1 MSRVLVF
8 ALLCGLI
15 GSTTS
20 PSRGDEADPK
30 AWSAANIEG
39 LFTLYKHLHQNPEL
53 SHQEKQTAAR
63 LAQELESIGLK
74 VTTGGN
80 NTGVVAILENGP
92 GPRIMVRTDLDA
104 LPVTEKTGLAYAS
117 KVKVRDPEGKEIGV
131 MHACGHDIHI
141 TCLVGTAQYMNA
153 HRDKWS
159 GTLMFIGQPAEETVN
174 GADGMLRDGLFTRW
188 PKPDLALALHCSPKL
203 PTGSVGYRPGF
214 ALANVDTIDVTV
226 YGRGGH
232 GAQPHTTIDPV
243 VIAAH
248 LIVDLQSIIAREL
261 EPGDPAVITV
271 GSIHGG
277 TKHNIIG
284 NDCKL
289 QLTVR
294 SYADKTREHILAA
307 IERKAKAAA
316 AAAGAPEPK
325 VEKLD
330 GTPAMFNDE
339 ALVARVVPV
348 FKEVFGEKNVELNE
362 ASMGGEDFSFYGKA
376 GVPIFMFTL
385 GTTEPERIASYA
397 RLKQTAPSL
406 HSPLYYPDPQPSIQT
421 GVTAMT
427 SALLHLLPPEKSGR

>member
-74 VTTGGN
+74 VTTGVN

-188 PKPDLALALHCSPKL
+188 PKPDLALAYHW
-203 PTGSVGYRPGF
+203 T
-214 ALANVDTIDVTV
+214 
-226 YGRGGH
+226 
-232 GAQPHTTIDPV
+232 
-243 VIAAH
+243 
-248 LIVDLQSIIAREL
+248 
-261 EPGDPAVITV
+261 
-271 GSIHGG
+271 
-277 TKHNIIG
+277 
-284 NDCKL
+284 
-289 QLTVR
+289 
-294 SYADKTREHILAA
+294 
-307 IERKAKAAA
+307 
-316 AAAGAPEPK
+316 
-325 VEKLD
+325 
-330 GTPAMFNDE
+330 M
-339 ALVARVVPV
+339 
-348 FKEVFGEKNVELNE
+348 
-362 ASMGGEDFSFYGKA
+362 
-376 GVPIFMFTL
+376 
-385 GTTEPERIASYA
+385 YA
-397 RLKQTAPSL
+397 RHRAQERQQA
-406 HSPLYYPDPQPSIQT
+406 I
-421 GVTAMT
+421 V
-427 SALLHLLPPEKSGR
+427 ALRSRMLSSK